1 MKWWKHFL
9 IWAALLAVPSWMM
22 ANAYHM
28 GLRAAA
34 SAILGLPLPRRSP
47 GEIEVDATQVLGI
60 YAAMCL
66 ASLRAPLGRRIAAI
80 LLGIPLLFALELLTG
95 VLAIRS
101 EMFLETGGRL
111 PAALLRFR
119 DIALTAPPW
128 LAAPVLWLVFLGR
141 WELGMAV
148 SSGRRGG
155 RLEKR
160 DGPRGARVP
169 ERSASAPGR

>member
-9 IWAALLAVPSWMM
+9 IWAALLAVPSWMV

-34 SAILGLPLPRRSP
+34 SAILGLPLPS

-66 ASLRAPLGRRIAAI
+66 ASLRAPPGRRMGAI

-95 VLAIRS
+95 VVAIRS
-101 EMFLETGGRL
+101 ELYLETGGRL
-111 PAALLRFR
+111 PAVLLRFR
-119 DIALTAPPW
+119 DVALTAPPW
-128 LAAPVLWLVFLGR
+128 LAAPVLWLAFLGR
-141 WELGMAV
+141 WELGLPG

-155 RLEKR
+155 RLEKPDR
-160 DGPRGARVP
+160 PHGARVP
-169 ERSASAPGR
+169 ERSASAPRR